1 MRRYEA
7 NSCWRQFIELQAELS
22 NWQPGIK
29 DLNPFI
35 ARSRWKTAVAHFR
48 FRTRQKKKRKSSE
61 NFRRG
66 THTLSPKAAKRPTQT
81 FHMRSNVKT

>member
-29 DLNPFI
+29 DLHPFI
-35 ARSRWKTAVAHFR
+35 ARSRRKTAVAHFR
-48 FRTRQKKKRKSSE
+48 FRTRQKKKKEE
-61 NFRRG
+61 N
-66 THTLSPKAAKRPTQT
+66 Q
-81 FHMRSNVKT
+81 VKTFAGARTLFHQRQLKDLRKLFTCVAT